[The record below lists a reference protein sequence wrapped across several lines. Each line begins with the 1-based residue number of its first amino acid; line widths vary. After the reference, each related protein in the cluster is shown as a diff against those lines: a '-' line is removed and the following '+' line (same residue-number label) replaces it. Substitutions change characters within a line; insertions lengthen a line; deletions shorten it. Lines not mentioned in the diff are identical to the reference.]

1 MGSNQRAVSR
11 RGRIAKGTLPFR
23 SQGLTDVREE
33 AGIGRAELG
42 VMRARLIQTKL
53 AVDGETHFPSV
64 VIFLSVILPPADR
77 AQLQGAGCF
86 EGFISATGTTI
97 TDVDGR
103 THGEMGVGITGAGKG
118 LGQGKEIRRELA
130 VVVIPIVGEFDQN
143 AVYA

>member
-103 THGEMGVGITGAGKG
+103 THGEWTGKWGWG
-118 LGQGKEIRRELA
+118 LRGQARDWDKVKKSEESLRWS
-130 VVVIPIVGEFDQN
+130 
-143 AVYA
+143 